1 MSRYDGGWAPY
12 VPVAERRRK
21 ALREMEK
28 LRKKGHPAAPVIIAG
43 RTIATTFWG
52 KAWCQNLESYHDF
65 ENRLPRGRTY
75 VRNGLV
81 VDLQIAPLAVNA
93 LVSGS
98 SIYKIS
104 VSIAAVPKAHWQS
117 ICTDCSGGI
126 DSLVELLR
134 GRFSKGVMERI
145 CRQDKGLFP
154 RPSEIKFSCSCPD
167 FASMCKHIAAVLYGV
182 GARLDEKPE
191 LLFRLRAVDENDLLA
206 NLDAGAPLSKTGP
219 AAGKILAAD
228 DVSALFGL
236 EMADGDAPVAP
247 QAVAQKRDRTR
258 LKPVVPRKSESVQ
271 PAAKQVRLRKPA
283 QPALEPVK
291 VAASPPVIQTATP
304 AKHARRGDK
313 IAEPAQIPLRAPAPA
328 RPGSKKAAVRPA
340 ALKPALQLTPDGF
353 VKRWK

>member
-1 MSRYDGGWAPY
+1 MVMSRSNGGWPAY
-12 VPVAERRRK
+12 VPVAKRRRK

-28 LRKKGHPAAPVIIAG
+28 LRKKGHPVAPVLVEG

-75 VRNGLV
+75 VRNGSV

-93 LVSGS
+93 MVSGS
-98 SIYKIS
+98 SIYRIS
-104 VSIAAVPKAHWQS
+104 VNIAAVPKAHWQS
-117 ICTDCSGGI
+117 ICRDCSGGI

-134 GRFSKGVMERI
+134 GRFSKGVMERL

-167 FASMCKHIAAVLYGV
+167 FASMCKHVAAVLYGV

-219 AAGKILAAD
+219 AAGKILAVD
-228 DVSALFGL
+228 DVSALFGF
-236 EMADGDAPVAP
+236 EMAQGDAPVAP
-247 QAVAQKRDRTR
+247 HAGAQKKHRARP
-258 LKPVVPRKSESVQ
+258 KPVALTKSVSAL
-271 PAAKQVRLRKPA
+271 PATKQIPLRKPA
-283 QPALEPVK
+283 RLAFGPVT
-291 VAASPPVIQTATP
+291 VAALPPAVQTAKP
-304 AKHARRGDK
+304 AKQARRGDG
-313 IAEPAQIPLRAPAPA
+313 IAESLQTPLRAPARA
-328 RPGSKKAAVRPA
+328 KPGSKKSAIHR
-340 ALKPALQLTPDGF
+340 
-353 VKRWK
+353 RH